1 VSCNLPLKRMADQVE
16 EVKSKTDIVAVIGE
30 HIELKKA
37 GRNFKA
43 LCPFHSE
50 KTPSFVVSPELQI
63 YKCFGCGESGDAISF
78 LEQYEGMEFY
88 EALKFLADRAGV
100 KLKPFSGSKGSAREK
115 LYQINTLAN
124 HFYSYVLLKHSAG
137 KLALNY
143 LLKDRGLKLDT
154 IKTFKLGYSPNA
166 PLALKSY
173 LVDKKKI
180 TISDLEKVGIVYSFG
195 RGPVDRFRGRVI
207 FPLFDHR
214 GNISGFAGR
223 TLPGAK
229 TDMAKYIN
237 SPETDIYQK
246 SKLLYG
252 LNTTRAEIKKKKFA
266 VVVEGELDM
275 ISSWQS
281 GIKNVVAIKGS
292 ALTQEQVKLLS
303 RYSQKLVMALD
314 ADVAGDDA
322 ARRGIEIAERE
333 GLDVRV
339 ARLGKYKDPDDM
351 ARKNPKA
358 LKESVKNAVGVWDF
372 IIDYVFSKHKRTG
385 GATKAAVSREIVP
398 VLSSIKDKI
407 VQAHY
412 VELVAKKLG
421 VPTDAVVKQIETASR
436 VRKPESREVVV
447 TNRETKTRRELLEE
461 RLLSVGFRYDPAVLL
476 KRDYKSLV
484 KGSLCRRILEELG
497 DYLKKKKQFDP
508 SIFASKLPKELAGGF
523 TEMVLRDIE
532 DIDEEKP
539 EALERE
545 LTAIKKELKATGI
558 KTELEKVAEQV
569 KVFEENKENKKLK
582 KAQEKF
588 GKLTKKLHELEEI
601 T

>member
-1 VSCNLPLKRMADQVE
+1 MADQVE
-16 EVKSKTDIVAVIGE
+16 EVKSKTDIVSIVGE
-30 HIELKKA
+30 HVELKKA

-50 KTPSFVVSPELQI
+50 KTPSFIVSPELQI

-100 KLKPFSGSKGSAREK
+100 KLKPLSGGYKSEREK

-124 HFYSYVLLKHSAG
+124 HFYSYLLLKHSVG
-137 KLALNY
+137 KTALNY
-143 LLKDRGLKLDT
+143 LLKERGLKIDT
-154 IKTFKLGYSPNA
+154 IKTFKLGYSPNT
-166 PLALKSY
+166 PLALRKY
-173 LVDKKKI
+173 LVEKKKI
-180 TISDLEKVGIVYSFG
+180 AIAELERVGIVSKYG

-223 TLPGAK
+223 IIPGAK
-229 TDMAKYIN
+229 KELAKYIN
-237 SPETDIYQK
+237 SPETKIYHK

-252 LNTTRAEIKKKKFA
+252 LNLTRSQIKKKKFA

-281 GIKNVVAIKGS
+281 GVKNTVAIKGS

-303 RYSQKLVMALD
+303 RYCQKIVMALD
-314 ADVAGDDA
+314 ADSAGDDA

-333 GLDVRV
+333 GFDIRI

-351 ARKNPKA
+351 ARRNPKA
-358 LKESVKNAVGVWDF
+358 LKDSIKNAVGIWDF
-372 IIDYVFSKHKRTG
+372 IINYVFSKHKKTG
-385 GATKAAVSREIVP
+385 GAAKAALSRELVP

-421 VPTDAVVKQIETASR
+421 VPTDAVVKQVETKGE
-436 VRKPESREVVV
+436 VKKVKPSEVIAVQE
-447 TNRETKTRRELLEE
+447 ETKTRRELLEE
-461 RLLSVGFRYDPAVLL
+461 RLLSVGFRFDPTLL
-476 KRDYKSLV
+476 PKREFKSLV
-484 KGSLCRRILEELG
+484 KGPLCSRILEELG
-497 DYLKKKKQFDP
+497 TYLKKNKQFDP
-508 SIFASKLPKELAGGF
+508 SIFASKLPKELVDGF
-523 TEMVLRDIE
+523 TEMVLKDIE

-539 EALERE
+539 KTLEHE
-545 LTAIKKELKATGI
+545 LEVIKKELKTAEV
-558 KTELEKVAEQV
+558 KTELEKVAEKIQAL
-569 KVFEENKENKKLK
+569 EEKKEKIKLK
-582 KAQEKF
+582 KEQERF
-588 GKLTKKLHELEEI
+588 GKLTEKLHKLEE
-601 T
+601 